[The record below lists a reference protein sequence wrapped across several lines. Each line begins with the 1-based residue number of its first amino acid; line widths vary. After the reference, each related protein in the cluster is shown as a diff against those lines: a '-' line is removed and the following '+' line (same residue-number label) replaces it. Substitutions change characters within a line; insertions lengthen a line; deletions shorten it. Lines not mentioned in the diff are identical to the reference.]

1 MKILISVITK
11 AVLIASLSIILS
23 CSNGGM
29 TKRNVLHFE
38 DIPLEKPSIEESFE
52 LDELIAPNSI
62 LCVGDYI
69 ILLSGTFNSTSDRKL
84 LHLYRKSDMSFMGS
98 YVHYGR
104 GHDEVYNLHPYYY
117 YCISDTSFVVCENL
131 FYETT
136 YAIHDD
142 GIVKRSSKRMTDE
155 VTSQIYRLGN
165 ARRLARS
172 MDDYNQGKAEYVLLS
187 DTPEGTLKKKAVGR
201 FPKPP
206 FHRGDLESYQLSQI
220 YSNKVIA
227 FDNSIYAVYSCVPL
241 IRRYDRE
248 MILQEEYVMSKYQD
262 YKITWNDFEN
272 LEAGLLGVLCS
283 THNKMTVYYEGAML
297 VVDDKLNVIKKIE
310 LPMYGFYAMDDKF
323 LYVLDA
329 NTERCQI
336 HRIRYTV

>member
-1 MKILISVITK
+1 M
-11 AVLIASLSIILS
+11 
-23 CSNGGM
+23 
-29 TKRNVLHFE
+29 
-38 DIPLEKPSIEESFE
+38 
-52 LDELIAPNSI
+52 
-62 LCVGDYI
+62 
-69 ILLSGTFNSTSDRKL
+69 
-84 LHLYRKSDMSFMGS
+84 
-98 YVHYGR
+98 
-104 GHDEVYNLHPYYY
+104 
-117 YCISDTSFVVCENL
+117 
-131 FYETT
+131 
-136 YAIHDD
+136 
-142 GIVKRSSKRMTDE
+142 
-155 VTSQIYRLGN
+155 
-165 ARRLARS
+165 
-172 MDDYNQGKAEYVLLS
+172 
-187 DTPEGTLKKKAVGR
+187 GR